1 MENIVNSP
9 EHKQMIKALAELP
22 QHPVLW
28 TKDQGIVIENQK
40 RLWQWT
46 ARSIDY
52 LQQKQSGCEPL
63 NPLDNPELH
72 SLQRKLIEVNS
83 FYQFSQLNLIIVGW
97 DLIKKAAQE
106 NHRNFPF
113 NNPRELFTEV
123 CRQQATVDINDVV
136 SDEGENGGIGKA
148 RKKYSFRG
156 AFYQGRLDPK
166 ETKKILEV
174 CRVSE
179 CWENFIIYAIWKKKN
194 TDETR
199 ANFKMRDCWKAFL
212 EAHKKMT
219 AFWCSKTPVDRYK
232 LILPKWNSG
241 YAVNPQT
248 SRRINW

>member
-1 MENIVNSP
+1 MKNIVNSP
-9 EHKQMIKALAELP
+9 EHKQMIKSLAELP

-28 TKDQGIVIENQK
+28 TKDQGVVIENQK

-46 ARSIDY
+46 AKSIDY
-52 LQQKQSGCEPL
+52 LQQKQLGCEPL

-83 FYQFSQLNLIIVGW
+83 CYQFSQLNLIIVGW
-97 DLIKKAAQE
+97 DLIKKAAQG
-106 NHRNFPF
+106 NNRNFPF

-123 CRQQATVDINDVV
+123 CRQQVTFDIKDIVTG
-136 SDEGENGGIGKA
+136 EGEDDGIGKV
-148 RKKYSFRG
+148 RKKCSFRIT
-156 AFYQGRLDPK
+156 FYREK
-166 ETKKILEV
+166 LEV
-174 CRVSE
+174 EETEKMLEMGRKSE

-194 TDETR
+194 SSDTR
-199 ANFKMRDCWKAFL
+199 ANFKIRDCWKSFL
-212 EAHKKMT
+212 SAYKNLT